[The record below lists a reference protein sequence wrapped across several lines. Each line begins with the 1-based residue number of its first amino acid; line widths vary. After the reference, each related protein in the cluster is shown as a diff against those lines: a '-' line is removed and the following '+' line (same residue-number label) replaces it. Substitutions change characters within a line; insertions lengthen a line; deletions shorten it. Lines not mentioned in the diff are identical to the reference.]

1 MANTKYHLHLK
12 GYVGGYDFDRDYVD
26 YVLSKNPNTVVHVLI
41 DSLGGSL
48 ATALSIVAA
57 FRQHGNVHVHFV
69 GMNASAATIVS
80 LGAKH
85 VSIDSSAMYLV
96 HKCSVEFFRWASAN
110 SDKLAD
116 IIKEA
121 NQMKSDLEKMDANV
135 AQMYATKCQKSQ
147 EDLLALMKKGGWLTA
162 KEAFEWGFADEITD
176 YEEDSAPVITDSIA
190 ADMASS
196 GIPVPSCY
204 TGQQP
209 SNIFARFIDAL
220 TNFFSNSN
228 TLSNMEQANT
238 TLANAGGQ
246 QQQQQAPAPQASQQL
261 EQPATDAQAQA
272 LEQQQQSQ
280 QQAQQQAASDAQALT
295 LQQALEQQR
304 QTLEAQH
311 NAAIAAKDQE
321 IANLLAELDAFKKAP
336 GDSTSQVVQTE
347 KKDSSQEKP
356 SAVENFFETCKRA
369 TALYNM
375 VP

>member
-26 YVLSKNPNTVVHVLI
+26 YVLSKNLDAEVHVLI

-57 FRQHGNVHVHFV
+57 FREHGNVHVHFV

-85 VSIDSSAMYLV
+85 VSIDASAMYLV

-121 NQMKSDLEKMDANV
+121 KQMKSDLEKMDANV
-135 AQMYATKCQKSQ
+135 AQMYASKCQKSP

-162 KEAFEWGFADEITD
+162 KEALEWGFVDEITD

-204 TGQQP
+204 SGQQP

-228 TLSNMEQANT
+228 TLSKMEQANT
-238 TLANAGGQ
+238 TTQ
-246 QQQQQAPAPQASQQL
+246 QEQVQTQQPAPAPQASVQQPAAGTQVQTQQ
-261 EQPATDAQAQA
+261 EQPAADAQAQA
-272 LEQQQQSQ
+272 Q
-280 QQAQQQAASDAQALT
+280 
-295 LQQALEQQR
+295 QQALEQQR

-311 NAAIAAKDQE
+311 NTAIAAKDQE
-321 IANLLAELDAFKKAP
+321 IAQLRAELDALKKAP
-336 GDSTSQVVQTE
+336 GASTSQVVETE
-347 KKDSSQEKP
+347 KKDNPQDKH
-356 SAVENFFETCKRA
+356 SAVVDFFATRQRA
-369 TALYNM
+369 TELFNL

>member
-1 MANTKYHLHLK
+1 
-12 GYVGGYDFDRDYVD
+12 
-26 YVLSKNPNTVVHVLI
+26 
-41 DSLGGSL
+41 
-48 ATALSIVAA
+48 
-57 FRQHGNVHVHFV
+57 
-69 GMNASAATIVS
+69 
-80 LGAKH
+80 
-85 VSIDSSAMYLV
+85 MYLV

-121 NQMKSDLEKMDANV
+121 KQMKSDLEKMDANV
-135 AQMYATKCQKSQ
+135 AQMYASKCQKSP

-162 KEAFEWGFADEITD
+162 KEALEWGFVDEITD

-204 TGQQP
+204 SGQQP

-238 TLANAGGQ
+238 TTQ
-246 QQQQQAPAPQASQQL
+246 QEQVQTQQPAPQASVQQPAAGTQVQTQQ
-261 EQPATDAQAQA
+261 EQPAADAQA
-272 LEQQQQSQ
+272 
-280 QQAQQQAASDAQALT
+280 
-295 LQQALEQQR
+295 QALEQQR

-311 NAAIAAKDQE
+311 NTAIAAKDQE
-321 IANLLAELDAFKKAP
+321 IATLRAELEEFKKAP
-336 GDSTSQVVQTE
+336 GASTSQVVETE
-347 KKDSSQEKP
+347 KKDNPQDKH
-356 SAVENFFETCKRA
+356 SAVEDFFATRQRA
-369 TALYNM
+369 TELYNL

>member
-26 YVLSKNPNTVVHVLI
+26 YVLSKNPNTEVHVLI
-41 DSLGGSL
+41 DSQGGSL

-121 NQMKSDLEKMDANV
+121 KQMKSDLEKMDANV
-135 AQMYATKCQKSQ
+135 AQMYAAKCQKSQ

-162 KEAFEWGFADEITD
+162 GEAKEWGFVDEITH
-176 YEEDSAPVITDSIA
+176 YEEDAAPVITDSIA
-190 ADMASS
+190 ADMAAT
-196 GIPVPSCY
+196 GIPVPAGF
-204 TGQQP
+204 TQGQ
-209 SNIFARFIDAL
+209 SSSLFARFIDAL

-228 TLSNMEQANT
+228 AHTNMEQANT
-238 TLANAGGQ
+238 TQ
-246 QQQQQAPAPQASQQL
+246 QEQVQTQQPAPAPQAQQQ
-261 EQPATDAQAQA
+261 EQQQQAATDAQA
-272 LEQQQQSQ
+272 L
-280 QQAQQQAASDAQALT
+280 AQ
-295 LQQALEQQR
+295 QQALEQQR

-321 IANLLAELDAFKKAP
+321 IANLQAELNALKKAP

-347 KKDSSQEKP
+347 KKDAPQDKP
-356 SAVENFFETCKRA
+356 SAVEDFFATRQRA
-369 TALYNM
+369 AELYNM

>member
-1 MANTKYHLHLK
+1 MAHSKYHLHLK

-26 YVLSKNPNTVVHVLI
+26 YVLSKNPDTEVHVLI

-57 FRQHGNVHVHFV
+57 FREHANVHVHYV

-85 VSIDSSAMYLV
+85 VSIDASAMYLV

-121 NQMKSDLEKMDANV
+121 KQMKSDLEKMDANV
-135 AQMYATKCQKSQ
+135 AQMYASKCQKSP

-162 KEAFEWGFADEITD
+162 KEALEWGFVDEITD
-176 YEEDSAPVITDSIA
+176 YDEDAAPVITDSVA

-204 TGQQP
+204 SGQQP

-238 TLANAGGQ
+238 TTQ
-246 QQQQQAPAPQASQQL
+246 QEQVQTQQPAPAPQASVQQPAASEQVQTSL
-261 EQPATDAQAQA
+261 VSQQEQPATDAQTQA
-272 LEQQQQSQ
+272 L
-280 QQAQQQAASDAQALT
+280 AQ
-295 LQQALEQQR
+295 QQALEQQR

-311 NAAIAAKDQE
+311 NTAIAAKDQE
-321 IANLLAELDAFKKAP
+321 IAQLRAELDALKKAP
-336 GDSTSQVVQTE
+336 GASTSQVVETE
-347 KKDSSQEKP
+347 KKDNPQDKH
-356 SAVENFFETCKRA
+356 SAVEKFFETCKRA
-369 TALYNM
+369 TELYNL

>member
-26 YVLSKNPNTVVHVLI
+26 YVLDKNPNTEVHVLI

-116 IIKEA
+116 IIREA
-121 NQMKSDLEKMDANV
+121 RQMKSDLEKMDANV
-135 AQMYATKCQKSQ
+135 AQMYASKCQKSQ

-162 KEAFEWGFADEITD
+162 QEALEWGFVDEITH
-176 YEEDSAPVITDSIA
+176 YEEDAAPVITDSIA

-196 GIPVPSCY
+196 GIPVPAGFAS
-204 TGQQP
+204 QQP

-228 TLSNMEQANT
+228 THTNMEQTQNSQQEQPQAQAQQ
-238 TLANAGGQ
+238 LQQQQAQEQQGQ
-246 QQQQQAPAPQASQQL
+246 QPEQQQQQA
-261 EQPATDAQAQA
+261 TG
-272 LEQQQQSQ
+272 
-280 QQAQQQAASDAQALT
+280 AQALT
-295 LQQALEQQR
+295 QQALEQQR
-304 QTLEAQH
+304 QTLETKH

-321 IANLLAELDAFKKAP
+321 IKNLRDELEAMKKAP
-336 GDSTSQVVQTE
+336 GASTSQVVETE
-347 KKDSSQEKP
+347 KKDGPQDKH
-356 SAVENFFETCKRA
+356 SAVEDFFATRQRA
-369 TALYNM
+369 TELYNL

>member
-1 MANTKYHLHLK
+1 MAHSKYHLHLK

-26 YVLSKNPNTVVHVLI
+26 YVLSKNPDTEVHVLI

-57 FRQHGNVHVHFV
+57 FREHANVHVHFV

-121 NQMKSDLEKMDANV
+121 KQMKSDLEKMDANV
-135 AQMYATKCQKSQ
+135 AQMYASKCQKSP

-162 KEAFEWGFADEITD
+162 KEALEWGFVDEITD

-204 TGQQP
+204 SGQQP

-228 TLSNMEQANT
+228 TLSKMEQANT
-238 TLANAGGQ
+238 TQ
-246 QQQQQAPAPQASQQL
+246 QQEQVQTQQPAPQASVQQPAAGTQVQTQQ
-261 EQPATDAQAQA
+261 EQPAADAQAQA
-272 LEQQQQSQ
+272 Q
-280 QQAQQQAASDAQALT
+280 
-295 LQQALEQQR
+295 QQALEQQR

-311 NAAIAAKDQE
+311 NTAIAAKDQE
-321 IANLLAELDAFKKAP
+321 IAQLRAELEEFKKAP
-336 GDSTSQVVQTE
+336 GASTSQVVETE
-347 KKDSSQEKP
+347 KKDNPQDKH
-356 SAVENFFETCKRA
+356 SAVEKFFETCRRA
-369 TALYNM
+369 TELYNL

>member
-1 MANTKYHLHLK
+1 MAHSKYHLHLK

-26 YVLSKNPNTVVHVLI
+26 YVLSKNPDTEVHVLI

-57 FRQHGNVHVHFV
+57 FREHANVHVHYV

-85 VSIDSSAMYLV
+85 VSIDASAMYLV

-121 NQMKSDLEKMDANV
+121 KQMKSDLEKMDANV
-135 AQMYATKCQKSQ
+135 AQMYASKCQKSP

-162 KEAFEWGFADEITD
+162 KEALEWGFVDEITD

-204 TGQQP
+204 SGQQP

-228 TLSNMEQANT
+228 TLSKMEQANT
-238 TLANAGGQ
+238 TTQ
-246 QQQQQAPAPQASQQL
+246 QEQVQTQQPAPQASVQ
-261 EQPATDAQAQA
+261 QPAAGTQVQTQQEQQAADAQAQA
-272 LEQQQQSQ
+272 Q
-280 QQAQQQAASDAQALT
+280 
-295 LQQALEQQR
+295 QQALEQQR

-311 NAAIAAKDQE
+311 NTAIAAKDQE
-321 IANLLAELDAFKKAP
+321 IARLRAELEEFKKAP
-336 GDSTSQVVQTE
+336 GASTSQVVETE
-347 KKDSSQEKP
+347 KKDNPQDKH
-356 SAVENFFETCKRA
+356 SAVEKFFETCRRA
-369 TALYNM
+369 TELYNL

>member
-1 MANTKYHLHLK
+1 MAHSKYHLHLK
-12 GYVGGYDFDRDYVD
+12 GYVGGNDFDRDYVD
-26 YVLSKNPNTVVHVLI
+26 YVLSKNPDTEVHVLI

-57 FRQHGNVHVHFV
+57 FREHANVHVHFV

-85 VSIDSSAMYLV
+85 VSIDASAMYLV

-121 NQMKSDLEKMDANV
+121 KQMKSDLEKMDANV
-135 AQMYATKCQKSQ
+135 AQMYASKCQKSP

-162 KEAFEWGFADEITD
+162 KEALEWGFVDEITD
-176 YEEDSAPVITDSIA
+176 YEEDAAPVITDSIA

-204 TGQQP
+204 SGQQP
-209 SNIFARFIDAL
+209 NIFARFIEAL
-220 TNFFSNSN
+220 TNLFSNSN
-228 TLSNMEQANT
+228 TLSKMEQANT
-238 TLANAGGQ
+238 TTQ
-246 QQQQQAPAPQASQQL
+246 QEQVQTQQPAPQASVQQPAAGTQVQTQQ
-261 EQPATDAQAQA
+261 EQPAADAQA
-272 LEQQQQSQ
+272 
-280 QQAQQQAASDAQALT
+280 
-295 LQQALEQQR
+295 QALEQQR

-311 NAAIAAKDQE
+311 NTAIAAKDQE
-321 IANLLAELDAFKKAP
+321 IATLRAELEEFKKAP
-336 GDSTSQVVQTE
+336 GASTSQVVETE
-347 KKDSSQEKP
+347 KKDNPQDKH
-356 SAVENFFETCKRA
+356 SAVEKFFETCRRA
-369 TALYNM
+369 TELYNL

>member
-1 MANTKYHLHLK
+1 MANSKYHLHLK

-26 YVLSKNPNTVVHVLI
+26 YVLSKNPDTEVHVLI

-57 FRQHGNVHVHFV
+57 FREHANVHVHYV

-121 NQMKSDLEKMDANV
+121 KQMKSDLEKMDANV
-135 AQMYATKCQKSQ
+135 AQMYASKCQKSP

-162 KEAFEWGFADEITD
+162 KEALEWGFVDEITD

-204 TGQQP
+204 SGQQP

-228 TLSNMEQANT
+228 TLSKMEQANT
-238 TLANAGGQ
+238 TTQ
-246 QQQQQAPAPQASQQL
+246 QEQVQTQQPAPAPQASVQQPAAGTQVQTQQ
-261 EQPATDAQAQA
+261 EQPAADAQA
-272 LEQQQQSQ
+272 
-280 QQAQQQAASDAQALT
+280 
-295 LQQALEQQR
+295 QALEQQR

-311 NAAIAAKDQE
+311 NTAIAAKDQE
-321 IANLLAELDAFKKAP
+321 IAQLRAELDALKKAP
-336 GDSTSQVVQTE
+336 GASTSQVVETE
-347 KKDSSQEKP
+347 KKDNPQDKH
-356 SAVENFFETCKRA
+356 SAVEKFFETCRRA
-369 TALYNM
+369 TELYNL

>member
-1 MANTKYHLHLK
+1 MAHSKYHLHLK

-26 YVLSKNPNTVVHVLI
+26 YVLSKNPDTEVHVLI

-57 FRQHGNVHVHFV
+57 FREHGNVHVHYV

-121 NQMKSDLEKMDANV
+121 KQMKSDLEKMDANV
-135 AQMYATKCQKSQ
+135 AQMYASKCQKSP

-162 KEAFEWGFADEITD
+162 KEALEWGFVDEITD
-176 YEEDSAPVITDSIA
+176 YEEDAAPVITDSIA

-204 TGQQP
+204 SGQQP

-238 TLANAGGQ
+238 TTQ
-246 QQQQQAPAPQASQQL
+246 QEQLTQQPAPQASVQQPASGAQVQTPQASQQ
-261 EQPATDAQAQA
+261 EQPATDALA
-272 LEQQQQSQ
+272 
-280 QQAQQQAASDAQALT
+280 
-295 LQQALEQQR
+295 QALEQQR

-311 NAAIAAKDQE
+311 NTAIAAKDQE
-321 IANLLAELDAFKKAP
+321 IAQLRAELDALKKAP
-336 GDSTSQVVQTE
+336 GASTSQVVETE
-347 KKDSSQEKP
+347 KKDNPQDKH
-356 SAVENFFETCKRA
+356 SAVEEFFATRQRA
-369 TALYNM
+369 TELYNL